1 MGYGPYFDSSED
13 SWAAIGSK
21 LSLPQYAAGNN
32 EGISLRSDSR
42 RLVLRNTSAFH
53 RREEY

>member
-32 EGISLRSDSR
+32 EASGDVYTIGGGDTNVAS
-42 RLVLRNTSAFH
+42 NQYAT
-53 RREEY
+53 